1 MNFREVNEDD
11 ILKEWLE
18 YREETAFCTLS
29 PQDKKYCINFDE
41 ISENILKNVPNQNK
55 KYVQKQLDI
64 LDKNFMDYLCYWN
77 EKYYRNGFVDG
88 SQIVMGCFEEN
99 YTKTLIFIKILAYK
113 DKILKCK
120 NCTLGFFIAL

>member
-88 SQIVMGCFEEN
+88 SQIVMRCFEEN
-99 YTKTLIFIKILAYK
+99 
-113 DKILKCK
+113 
-120 NCTLGFFIAL
+120 